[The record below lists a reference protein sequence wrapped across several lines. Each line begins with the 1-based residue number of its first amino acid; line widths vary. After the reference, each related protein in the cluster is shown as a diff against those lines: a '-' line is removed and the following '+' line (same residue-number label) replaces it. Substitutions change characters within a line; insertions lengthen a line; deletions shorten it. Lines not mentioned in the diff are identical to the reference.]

1 MSKIDFRRTI
11 LPDIEMYGG
20 STDVWEIPLYVG
32 DNSRMKYDDAINC
45 TFTLIIKDYGYVHR
59 SNGST
64 YFSLTKPGQIIH
76 DDEKDDLAILRF
88 QFAKAE
94 TLSRYGKFTY
104 EVIAEGA
111 NGAFRNAAQGNLY
124 ITKSIDQ

>member
-20 STDVWEIPLYVG
+20 STDMWEIPLYKN
-32 DNSRMKYDDAINC
+32 DNTRMLYDDAEKC
-45 TFTLIIKDYGYVHR
+45 TFTLVIKDYGYVHR
-59 SNGST
+59 TNGST

-76 DDEKDDLAILRF
+76 DDDESLAVLLF
-88 QFAKAE
+88 QFAKAD
-94 TLSRYGKFTY
+94 TFSRYGKFTY

-111 NGAFRNAAQGNLY
+111 GGAFRNSAQGNLY

>member
-20 STDVWEIPLYVG
+20 STDVWEIPLYSG
-32 DNSRMKYDDAINC
+32 DGQRMKYNDAVKC
-45 TFTLIIKDYGYVHR
+45 TFTLVIKDYGYVHR
-59 SNGST
+59 PNGAT
-64 YFSLTKPGQIIH
+64 YFSLTKPGSVIH
-76 DDEKDDLAILRF
+76 DDDDALGLLRF
-88 QFAKAE
+88 QFAKSD
-94 TLSRYGKFTY
+94 TFSRYGKFTY

-111 NGAFRNAAQGNLY
+111 NGSYRNSAQGNLY

>member
-20 STDVWEIPLYVG
+20 STDVWEIPLYIS
-32 DNSRMKYDDAINC
+32 DNTRMTYKDAEKC
-45 TFTLIIKDYGYVHR
+45 TFTLVIKDYGYVHR
-59 SNGST
+59 SNGTT
-64 YFSLTKPGQIIH
+64 YFSLTMPGQLVRDV
-76 DDEKDDLAILRF
+76 DDVSAILRF
-88 QFAKAE
+88 QFSKAD

-111 NGAFRNAAQGNLY
+111 MGMFRNAAQGNLY